1 MNTITLETALTGAQG
16 QVAQAQSRI
25 AELEVEANA
34 ARTNASTL
42 QTALSGADGAG
53 TSGNTQTTE
62 PGIPPP
68 RDVDKKLTKMTK
80 DALIGTLVDAGIVE
94 QGATPRQMWLSIAEH
109 FLPKDKAVLSACTIA
124 GLQQRLRSANCI
136 TVAADTR
143 DRWEELVRKA
153 WKKNN
158 DDINF
163 AVRCQSWVLTRHT
176 KDEIRDLLKKEGYE
190 DWVAAYG
197 EHATREMWRTLAN
210 DLLRPQYAA

>member
-1 MNTITLETALTGAQG
+1 ANAARTNTVTLQTALTGALG

-25 AELEVEANA
+25 VELEVEANA

-53 TSGNTQTTE
+53 TSGSTQTTE

-94 QGATPRQMWLSIAEH
+94 QGATPRQTWLSIAEH

-124 GLQQRLRSANCI
+124 GLQHRLQSAKCI

-143 DRWEELVRKA
+143 DRWEEL
-153 WKKNN
+153 
-158 DDINF
+158 
-163 AVRCQSWVLTRHT
+163 
-176 KDEIRDLLKKEGYE
+176 
-190 DWVAAYG
+190 
-197 EHATREMWRTLAN
+197 
-210 DLLRPQYAA
+210 